1 MNIHEAGII
10 IFMENYKEALDFYKT
25 KLGMPVR
32 EQKVDLTIF
41 DFGRSYLM
49 IEDNGVSS
57 ATEKTRAQNPTVLRM
72 DVSDFDVT
80 IAEIRDRGV
89 EVVIRTFSWGTIGVV
104 IDPEG
109 NRIEIKKAI

>member
-10 IFMENYKEALDFYKT
+10 IFMENYKESLDFYKT
-25 KLGMPVR
+25 KLGLPVR
-32 EQKVDLTIF
+32 EQKEDLTIF

-57 ATEKTRAQNPTVLRM
+57 VTEKTRAQNPTVVRL
-72 DVSDFDVT
+72 DVIDFDRT
-80 IAEIRDRGV
+80 IKELMERDI
-89 EVVIRTFSWGTIGVV
+89 EVKVLRHSWGTIGVI

-109 NRIEIKKAI
+109 NKIEIKEVI